1 MPPSASSNRPG
12 LRAVR
17 AGERAAL
24 VTEQLALEQLARQR
38 RAVDLDEGRPSPRG
52 VSVDRPGDELLADA
66 GLAADEHGDV
76 GPGRLLD
83 DLLDLAHLRAHQQG
97 QLGVQ
102 TVVGGL
108 EGRRGPLGTGPA
120 GRGAD
125 RGLQI
130 VRGVGPTN
138 DVVGA
143 GLDRFHDL
151 RAGPGV
157 RHHDHRAALGERRCA
172 ADEVDAGHPG
182 QTNRDQ
188 REGEARLTDGVERL
202 LGGGHGVR
210 RVAPVRELRDHP
222 PLLIRIALDDQRV
235 PVSGERRGRRRGGP
249 FETGNHH
256 RVSFVRTGYL
266 SARGMPNAFAG
277 HFTRVRVRCRSFGRL
292 NRPTLRRALPDCSK
306 GLSLIRDACH

>member
-1 MPPSASSNRPG
+1 MAAQLTLMKARASA
-12 LRAVR
+12 
-17 AGERAAL
+17 
-24 VTEQLALEQLARQR
+24 
-38 RAVDLDEGRPSPRG
+38 RG
-52 VSVDRPGDELLADA
+52 VSVDGPGHELLADA
-66 GLAADEHGDV
+66 GLPADEHGDV
-76 GPGRLLD
+76 GAGGLLD

-97 QLGVQ
+97 RSACRRSPAPRRAGA
-102 TVVGGL
+102 
-108 EGRRGPLGTGPA
+108 GRLGTGPA
-120 GRGAD
+120 GRGPD
-125 RGLQI
+125 RVLEI

-157 RHHDHRAALGERRCA
+157 RHHDHRAALGELRCA

-222 PLLIRIALDDQRV
+222 PLLIRIALHDQRV

-277 HFTRVRVRCRSFGRL
+277 HLTRARVRCRSFGRL
-292 NRPTLRRALPDCSK
+292 NRPTLRWALPDCSK